1 MKIIFASFTFLLL
14 LVTTAVGMDRL
25 MGLTLYQSLHNVFN
39 PFRVMET
46 PELFILFLFLLLWV
60 IDLLTVWIWRRKKT
74 AS

>member
-1 MKIIFASFTFLLL
+1 MKIIFVSLTFLLL
-14 LVTTAVGMDRL
+14 LITTAVGMDRL
-25 MGLTLYQSLHNVFN
+25 MGLTLYQSLHNVIN

-60 IDLLTVWIWRRKKT
+60 LDLLTVWLWRRKKT